1 MTARSTLFLFVG
13 LAACGGSSARGGG
26 QDASTGSGA
35 SDGRAADGSTVG
47 MVCTNPSHV
56 LPANPSNPQDGIT
69 LSGFYVDTDTWN
81 FANYPGSQ
89 QTMYVCDYNN
99 WYATINLNNNNGDG
113 AVKTYPNVHEDFNSP
128 NISTFSSITSSF
140 AHTAPTLGDWDFAYD
155 IWINGVASNGS
166 TELMIWTQARGTQVT
181 GINGYPSMGSVT
193 LSGITYDIHKSGS
206 YIAYVMR
213 TPQQS
218 GTVNILEMFDDLISH
233 GWIPSTST
241 LGAIDYGVE
250 VCNTNSTDA
259 KFEVNNFSLTTN

>member
-1 MTARSTLFLFVG
+1 
-13 LAACGGSSARGGG
+13 
-26 QDASTGSGA
+26 
-35 SDGRAADGSTVG
+35 
-47 MVCTNPSHV
+47 V

-81 FANYPGSQ
+81 FANYAGSQ

-99 WYATINLNNNNGDG
+99 WYATVNLNNNNGDG
-113 AVKTYPNVHEDFNSP
+113 AVKTYPNVHKDFASP
-128 NISTFSSITSSF
+128 KISTFSSIASSF
-140 AHTAPTLGDWDFAYD
+140 VHTAPGIGDWDFAYD
-155 IWINGVASNGS
+155 IWINGVASSGS
-166 TELMIWTQARGTQVT
+166 TELMIWTQARGLQVS
-181 GINGYPSMGSVT
+181 GINGYPSMGNVT
-193 LSGITYDIHKSGS
+193 LSGISYDIHKSGS
-206 YIAYVMR
+206 YIAYVMH

-218 GTVNILEMFDDLISH
+218 GDVNILEIFNNLISR